1 MFWIFLLLIALMMLG
16 CYVVYKEAKHH
27 ELHRLRAEFDALHE
41 KHEEIITSATKT
53 DPEMLDYFK
62 GELVGI
68 DEALD
73 ILKKENADYD
83 LIQEIE
89 DDLKKVKEKISGVFK
104 KKDIA

>member
-1 MFWIFLLLIALMMLG
+1 MLG

-27 ELHRLRAEFDALHE
+27 ELYRLRAEFDALHE
-41 KHEEIITSATKT
+41 KHEEVITDAAKT

-73 ILKKENADYD
+73 ILKKEDADCD

-89 DDLKKVKEKISGVFK
+89 DDLRKIKEKVAGVFGK
-104 KKDIA
+104 